1 MMAILSENNV
11 FIQEQ
16 TNASQIYN
24 KGFYGTPQSG
34 GGLKLNLIEACFLL
48 ETDRIEVCR
57 KNKKLQLNELIY
69 HATNI
74 YHDFE
79 IKYTVYKDI
88 RQRGYIVKI
97 GEQFFDVY
105 ERGKNIKDKPKII
118 LLPISEREIFSIE
131 NINEKISLAK
141 KENRKLLIGIVDE
154 EGDLTYYKVS
164 KISPKGMGKLKL
176 PNRKGD
182 AFLIEDRVIIWDKNL
197 SNELLKTQFFGK
209 SMGKYFQLSLV
220 ETTYLAEK
228 GIIEIRN
235 AKTNRKLSLKEFVK
249 RAKEIQD
256 DFDLRLI
263 SYKNMKAKNLIVKT
277 GFKYGTYFRVYD
289 GNPDKTHSKYLVH
302 VLPFNFVSTWAE
314 ISRAIRLAHGVRKEM
329 LFARVKD
336 GNINYIRLMRIR
348 P

>member
-1 MMAILSENNV
+1 MAILSENNV
-11 FIQEQ
+11 FIEEQ
-16 TNASQIYN
+16 SKASQIYN
-24 KGFYGTPQSG
+24 RGYFGTPQSG
-34 GGLKLNLIEACFLL
+34 GSLKLNLIEACFLL
-48 ETDRIEVCR
+48 ETEKIEVCK
-57 KNKKLQLNELIY
+57 KNKKLELKDLIY
-69 HATNI
+69 YATNI

-79 IKYTVYKDI
+79 IKYTVYKNI

-97 GEQFFDVY
+97 NEEFFDVY

-118 LLPISEREIFSIE
+118 LLPISERENFSIE

-141 KENRKLLIGIVDE
+141 KENRELLIGIVDE

-164 KISPKGMGKLKL
+164 KITPKGKEKLKL
-176 PNRKGD
+176 PNKKGD
-182 AFLIEDRVIIWDKNL
+182 ALLIEDRVIIWDKEL
-197 SNELLKTQFFGK
+197 AEELLKTQFFGK

-228 GIIEIRN
+228 GIIEIKN

-256 DFDLRLI
+256 DFDLRLT
-263 SYKNMKAKNLIVKT
+263 SYKNMKVKDLIVKT

-289 GNPDKTHSKYLVH
+289 ENPDKTHSKYLVH
-302 VLPFNFVSTWAE
+302 VLPYNFVSSWAE

-329 LFARVKD
+329 LFATIKD
-336 GNINYIRLMRIR
+336 GNIRYIRLGRVR